1 VYISF
6 VDKDPI
12 YTYINAFFL
21 KQCMNEIRDAP
32 IDPTM
37 VKRQRTDDTPTVIN
51 MGGMVGSKPSIK
63 INVVTSS
70 NEPTKQ
76 QIARQKSRAN
86 IVEIRFRRSM
96 KTNDSNMLLRCL
108 EAGYKPSTVQ
118 WLQIIGKMHVA
129 TALNCVRNARN
140 LDPPCVASAIR
151 RQHRALFKEVL
162 SRVDKVPRN
171 QIESLMAV
179 PAYYLDVC
187 LKKGLDP
194 NIPLKNKRLP
204 LEHACSH
211 SRIAHIE
218 ILLQDERT
226 VVSQNVCRFMI
237 RQPKQQKYAER
248 AIELCKDI
256 VPSMILEAVV
266 ANVTTALC
274 SIMKKLESKYGT
286 NEHWDEIIHMMMCPI
301 LSDFTTDIVKTPL
314 NDHYY
319 DRQSLLQWVRT
330 KGNDPLTREE
340 LRESDLLIRSEFLK
354 EYATSLQSKIKKL
367 T

>member
-1 VYISF
+1 
-6 VDKDPI
+6 
-12 YTYINAFFL
+12 
-21 KQCMNEIRDAP
+21 MNEIRDAP
-32 IDPTM
+32 TVDPTM
-37 VKRQRTDDTPTVIN
+37 MKRQRINPTPTIIN
-51 MGGMVGSKPSIK
+51 MGDSTSAKPSIK
-63 INVVTSS
+63 INVVTTH

-76 QIARQKSRAN
+76 QIEREKTRAN
-86 IVEIRFRRSM
+86 ITEIRFRRSL
-96 KTNDSNMLLRCL
+96 KSNDSNMLLRCL
-108 EAGYKPSTVQ
+108 ESGYKPSVLQ
-118 WLQIIGKMHVA
+118 WLQIIGRLHVT
-129 TALNCVRNARN
+129 TALNCVRNVRF
-140 LDPPCVASAIR
+140 LEPLCVASAIR

-204 LEHACSH
+204 LEYACSH

-226 VVSQNVCRFMI
+226 TVSQNVCRFMI

-266 ANVTTALC
+266 ANVTSALC
-274 SIMKKLESKYGT
+274 SIMKNLESKYES
-286 NEHWDEIIHMMMCPI
+286 NPNWEEITHMMMCPI
-301 LSDFTTDIVKTPL
+301 LSDYTTDIVKTPV

-319 DRQSLLQWVRT
+319 DRKSLLQWVRD

-340 LRESDLLIRSEFLK
+340 LRESDLLLRSEFLK

-367 T
+367 E